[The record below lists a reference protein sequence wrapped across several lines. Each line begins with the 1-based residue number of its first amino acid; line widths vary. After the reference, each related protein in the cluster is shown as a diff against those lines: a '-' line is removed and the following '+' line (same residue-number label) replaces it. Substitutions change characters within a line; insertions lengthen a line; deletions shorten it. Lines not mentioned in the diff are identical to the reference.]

1 MALALPGWHGKL
13 PALGDFVSRRLDQD
27 LVEAWDGWL
36 AAGMLALRQQA
47 EGDWLEA
54 YLASPSWCFLFAPG
68 VLPGAQAGQAW
79 AGVLMPSVDKVGRYF
94 PFTLL
99 QPLATLPSS
108 GPDMQLL
115 WQWLGRLDDLAAD
128 AMHDDWGI
136 DALEDALARLGGA
149 PQPPAVVETSTSP
162 PQAGALDPVPL
173 PAGADGAAWIDL
185 EAHALW
191 RAQATGMAYWYAQG
205 QQEPTRLLRSH
216 GLPAAEAMAVLLGR
230 VTPS

>member
-1 MALALPGWHGKL
+1 MSQALPGWHGKL

-27 LVEAWDGWL
+27 LVEDWDGWL

-47 EGDWLEA
+47 EADWLDA
-54 YLASPSWCFLFAPG
+54 YLSSPSWCFLFAPG
-68 VLPGAQAGQAW
+68 VLGRAQEEQAW

-99 QPLATLPSS
+99 QPLAALPTS

-136 DALEDALARLGGA
+136 EALEDALARLGGA
-149 PQPPAVVETSTSP
+149 PQPSAAVETSISSP
-162 PQAGALDPVPL
+162 PAGALDAVPL
-173 PAGADGAAWIDL
+173 PPGADGAAWIDL

-191 RAQATGMAYWYAQG
+191 RTQAAGMAYWYAQG
-205 QQEPTRLLRSH
+205 QQGPTRLLRSR
-216 GLPAAEAMAVLLGR
+216 GLPAAEAMAVLLGG
-230 VTPS
+230 VAPS